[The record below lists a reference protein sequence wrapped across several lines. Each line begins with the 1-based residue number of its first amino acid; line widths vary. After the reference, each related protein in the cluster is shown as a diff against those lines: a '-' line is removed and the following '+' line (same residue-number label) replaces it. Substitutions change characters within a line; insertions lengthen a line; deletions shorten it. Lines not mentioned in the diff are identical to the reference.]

1 MNNNNVTITS
11 PISLMDSGNYRNM
24 STMKRT
30 LKTKYAS
37 TFIKGAVP
45 TLKGWLYNNKWFAV
59 TKWMRRLLK
68 FMIIEYKVY
77 MHINVSW
84 NAEILCSETKNKFHN
99 LLLFVALL

>member
-45 TLKGWLYNNKWFAV
+45 TLKG
-59 TKWMRRLLK
+59 
-68 FMIIEYKVY
+68 
-77 MHINVSW
+77 
-84 NAEILCSETKNKFHN
+84 
-99 LLLFVALL
+99 